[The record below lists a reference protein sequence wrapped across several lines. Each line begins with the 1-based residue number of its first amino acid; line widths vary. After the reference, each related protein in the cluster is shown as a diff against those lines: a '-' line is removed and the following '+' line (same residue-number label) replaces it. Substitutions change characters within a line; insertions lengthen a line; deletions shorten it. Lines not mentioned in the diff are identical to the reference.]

1 MIVLLTTT
9 MPMAVHDLFV
19 VLLAGCGWFVVAR
32 MLMSRN
38 VASGDVA
45 VFGAALITFGGLCR
59 VFWTLLGATTI
70 GWEVAWLG
78 NILFPLLCAGFI
90 FLAWALWRGLRGAK
104 LNEGDSLLSWG
115 VPILLSVALL
125 GFAALFEKRYP
136 GRGWF
141 MTLLVTV
148 TATNLLA
155 ITQLIWHARKC
166 RAHLAAL
173 FFVLHIIALLS
184 LAGLSSQTG
193 TLQFLKQVINTLS
206 QGAFLAAALMLHKRN
221 I

>member
-1 MIVLLTTT
+1 
-9 MPMAVHDLFV
+9 MALHDLFV

-32 MLMSRN
+32 MLMGRN
-38 VASGDVA
+38 SASGDVA
-45 VFGAALITFGGLCR
+45 VFGAALITLGGLCR
-59 VFWTLLGATTI
+59 AFWTLLGATI

-90 FLAWALWRGLRGAK
+90 CLAWALWRGRGAK
-104 LNEGDSLLSWG
+104 INEDDSLLSWG

-125 GFAALFEKRYP
+125 GFAVFFEQRQP

-141 MTLLVTV
+141 MTMLVTA

-155 ITQLIWHARKC
+155 ITQLIWRAWERHAR
-166 RAHLAAL
+166 LAAL

-193 TLQFLKQVINTLS
+193 TLQFLKQAINTLS
-206 QGAFLAAALMLHKRN
+206 QGAFLAAALMLQKRS

>member
-1 MIVLLTTT
+1 M
-9 MPMAVHDLFV
+9 
-19 VLLAGCGWFVVAR
+19 G
-32 MLMSRN
+32 RN
-38 VASGDVA
+38 SASGDVA
-45 VFGAALITFGGLCR
+45 VFGAALITLGGLCR
-59 VFWTLLGATTI
+59 VFWTLLGATI
-70 GWEVAWLG
+70 GWELAWLG

-115 VPILLSVALL
+115 VPIFLSVALL
-125 GFAALFEKRYP
+125 GFAVFFEQRRP

-141 MTLLVTV
+141 MTMLVTA

-155 ITQLIWHARKC
+155 ITQLIRHAWKQ
-166 RAHLAAL
+166 RARLAAL

-184 LAGLSSQTG
+184 LAWLSSQTG
-193 TLQFLKQVINTLS
+193 TLQFLKQVINTMS